1 MDKPKCVINPKS
13 GRAVKADSRL
23 GKQILAGNVKKEPHK
38 MYKKQIGPVKPKIPN
53 QQYQKPVGPVKP
65 KEPNS
70 MYKSSN
76 DVRPNRKDFEKK
88 KELETNGNDDKTTKM
103 IREIMII
110 EGIVSE
116 MKNFNEYFHYGNLYK
131 ITSKETL
138 ESDISKI
145 TDKFSNDAKGI
156 QKQMPLS
163 ELMDKANKKQQ
174 IIIKKYLQTSKYKSF
189 EKTMQ
194 GVMNDRLSEGKMNN
208 RVMLDVI
215 KNDKL
220 KIGLKN

>member
-23 GKQILAGNVKKEPHK
+23 GKQILAGNAKKEPHK
-38 MYKKQIGPVKPKIPN
+38 MYKKPIGPVKPKIPN

-76 DVRPNRKDFEKK
+76 DVRPNRKYFEKK
-88 KELETNGNDDKTTKM
+88 KELETNGNNDKLVEK
-103 IREIMII
+103 
-110 EGIVSE
+110 IVNE
-116 MKNFNEYFHYGNLYK
+116 MKDFNEYFHYGNLYK

-138 ESDISKI
+138 DSDISKI

-163 ELMDKANKKQQ
+163 QLMDKANKKQQ
-174 IIIKKYLQTSKYKSF
+174 TIIKKYLQTSKYKSF